1 MILDDHHK
9 DHHDG
14 ENEVIEMKWRIFL
27 KNNGKGEKFT
37 NNVMTR
43 DNDC

>member
-9 DHHDG
+9 DHHDR
-14 ENEVIEMKWRIFL
+14 ENEVIEMKRRIIF
-27 KNNGKGEKFT
+27 KNNGEGEKFT
-37 NNVMTR
+37 DNVMTR

>member
-14 ENEVIEMKWRIFL
+14 EDEIIEMKWRICL
-27 KNNGKGEKFT
+27 KNNGKGENLPT
-37 NNVMTR
+37 MTK